1 MRTSSPK
8 YRISNCKESYKI
20 HRSNMHI
27 ANYKSDSSN
36 DEDKDICVAEFV
48 LQPKTKYYCF

>member
-1 MRTSSPK
+1 
-8 YRISNCKESYKI
+8 
-20 HRSNMHI
+20 MHI